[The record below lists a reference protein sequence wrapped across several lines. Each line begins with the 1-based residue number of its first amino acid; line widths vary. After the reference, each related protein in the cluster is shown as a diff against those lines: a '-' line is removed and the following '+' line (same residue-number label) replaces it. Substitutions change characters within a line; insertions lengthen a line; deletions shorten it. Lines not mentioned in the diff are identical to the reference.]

1 MNTPYWNGRHR
12 RSMDEC
18 VVSGDRSSSI
28 LHEHGHILKSTMIP
42 CLWAKC
48 PYGSIDPAQRLS
60 TLIPA
65 RQDGTPV
72 TSWTIYSVTITQESH
87 LCKCGSVARLSLKV
101 ETFHACDFSSSRI
114 GTQLYGNIC
123 LNFSICAY
131 VPNIVCGTI
140 ERAPSIEN
148 TRPL

>member
-1 MNTPYWNGRHR
+1 MGGAYR
-12 RSMDEC
+12 RWTS
-18 VVSGDRSSSI
+18 VSSLELDRSSSI
-28 LHEHGHILKSTMIP
+28 LHEHGHILKSAMTLCP
-42 CLWAKC
+42 AKC
-48 PYGSIDPAQRLS
+48 TCGSIDPVQRLS
-60 TLIPA
+60 TLISA
-65 RQDGTPV
+65 TQNRTPMKSCM
-72 TSWTIYSVTITQESH
+72 TYSVTITQESH

-148 TRPL
+148 ACSL